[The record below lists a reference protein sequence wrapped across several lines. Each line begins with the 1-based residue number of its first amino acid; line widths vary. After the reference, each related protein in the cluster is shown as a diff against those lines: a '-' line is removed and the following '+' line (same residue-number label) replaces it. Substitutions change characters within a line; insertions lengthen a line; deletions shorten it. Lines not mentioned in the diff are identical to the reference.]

1 VKEWIMKRASGL
13 LPAVLM
19 VLAGV
24 ASGAEEN
31 MPSVMDII
39 ETEGVFAFTD
49 GSSVYTFREDG
60 SFLLEPVGISGRA
73 VEGSWEWQGD
83 GRMEVSGTWTW
94 YNGISSIDDHRSMS
108 LVIWLHSVEPVE
120 SECLWQG
127 SDVRLYDIYFIVDR
141 LAPVEE

>member
-1 VKEWIMKRASGL
+1 MKMTGRL
-13 LPAVLM
+13 LPLLSVLLAAV
-19 VLAGV
+19 AG
-24 ASGAEEN
+24 AQEN
-31 MPSVMDII
+31 MPSAMDII
-39 ETEGVFAFTD
+39 EAEGVFAFTD

-83 GRMEVSGTWTW
+83 GRMEVTGTWTW

-108 LVIWLHSVEPVE
+108 LVIWLLSVEPVE

-127 SDVRLYDIYFIVDR
+127 SDVRLYDVYFIVDR